1 MEITY
6 DEIKRTPYEEISLN
20 YEYIKDISSGSF
32 GSVIKA
38 INKNTKEEVAIKI
51 INKLSDKIDIC
62 KIKEEINILK
72 RLNHKNI
79 LKYYEY
85 IETNGNIYIIM
96 EELKGGTLKDWIK
109 KNKNENINEEK
120 ISLIIKNI
128 LSAISYLHN
137 MNMCHRDIKPE
148 NIMFKN
154 NYDINSIKLIDFG
167 LSVKNFYDYG
177 EQTYCGTFIYMA
189 PEQLE
194 NNFYSKLIDI
204 WSIGIILY
212 QLLNKGQHPFFIK
225 GITKRKNYLQNIKK
239 SKLKCNFNVS
249 KMGEDLLKKMLE
261 IEPTIRIS
269 AKNALKHPWI
279 TRNLLDPIPLNL
291 YQQINKYK
299 ILKKFR
305 EEFYIV
311 LFINFCRKKSFNKYL
326 NDDYINKIYEENII
340 GKKSY
345 FNKRLNEFKINFE
358 EKNIK
363 EKNNNEEII
372 STSLN
377 KVKENVNISSIK
389 TTTNESNNN
398 NNTEKI
404 NSINHSISTKKLFI
418 NKIFNSSE
426 LQGGPLDFSKK
437 FFSIKKDKSFISLK
451 KFNNQNCLPLILNN
465 SINKEKSNNEKLYL
479 LKKNGEKNIIK
490 NYISPYKMYQKKI
503 TVRKNFRNSS
513 FNNIRISKYTGNI
526 DNEKLKFC
534 EMKIIKKNLDLTPV
548 NFRKILSQQ
557 RNYY

>member
-6 DEIKRTPYEEISLN
+6 DEIKRTPFEEISLN
-20 YEYIKDISSGSF
+20 YEYINDISSGSF

-38 INKNTKEEVAIKI
+38 INKNTGEEVAIKR
-51 INKLSDKIDIC
+51 INKLLDKIDIF

-72 RLNHKNI
+72 RLNHSNI
-79 LKYYEY
+79 LKYYDY
-85 IETNGNIYIIM
+85 IETNGNLYIIM

-167 LSVKNFYDYG
+167 LSVTNFYDYG
-177 EQTYCGTFIYMA
+177 EQTYCGTFFYMA

-225 GITKRKNYLQNIKK
+225 GITKRKNYIQTIKK
-239 SKLKCNFNVS
+239 TKLKCNCNVS
-249 KMGEDLLKKMLE
+249 KMGENLLKKMLE

-279 TRNLLDPIPLNL
+279 TRNILDPIPLNL
-291 YQQINKYK
+291 YQQVNKYK

-311 LFINFCRKKSFNKYL
+311 LFINFYRKNSQNKYL
-326 NDDYINKIYEENII
+326 NDDYINKIEEENKIW
-340 GKKSY
+340 KKNY
-345 FNKRLNEFKINFE
+345 LNKRLKEFKINFE
-358 EKNIK
+358 EENIT
-363 EKNNNEEII
+363 EKFNNEEIP
-372 STSLN
+372 STTLN
-377 KVKENVNISSIK
+377 KVKESINCTSNK

-398 NNTEKI
+398 TEKK
-404 NSINHSISTKKLFI
+404 NSKNNSISTHKLFMKKLFNFPDI
-418 NKIFNSSE
+418 QKTPIE
-426 LQGGPLDFSKK
+426 FSKRLYN
-437 FFSIKKDKSFISLK
+437 IKKDKSFNKISLK
-451 KFNNQNCLPLILNN
+451 KINNQNYLPLILNN
-465 SINKEKSNNEKLYL
+465 SLNKEKSLDLTGEKCYI
-479 LKKNGEKNIIK
+479 LKKNLEKNIMK
-490 NYISPYKMYQKKI
+490 NYISPYKMYKKKI
-503 TVRKNFRNSS
+503 IVKKNFRNSS
-513 FNNIRISKYTGNI
+513 FTNIRFSKLTGNI
-526 DNEKLKFC
+526 DNEKLNFYLS
-534 EMKIIKKNLDLTPV
+534 KIIKKN
-548 NFRKILSQQ
+548 
-557 RNYY
+557 

>member
-1 MEITY
+1 
-6 DEIKRTPYEEISLN
+6 
-20 YEYIKDISSGSF
+20 
-32 GSVIKA
+32 
-38 INKNTKEEVAIKI
+38 
-51 INKLSDKIDIC
+51 
-62 KIKEEINILK
+62 
-72 RLNHKNI
+72 
-79 LKYYEY
+79 
-85 IETNGNIYIIM
+85 
-96 EELKGGTLKDWIK
+96 
-109 KNKNENINEEK
+109 
-120 ISLIIKNI
+120 
-128 LSAISYLHN
+128 
-137 MNMCHRDIKPE
+137 
-148 NIMFKN
+148 
-154 NYDINSIKLIDFG
+154 
-167 LSVKNFYDYG
+167 
-177 EQTYCGTFIYMA
+177 
-189 PEQLE
+189 
-194 NNFYSKLIDI
+194 
-204 WSIGIILY
+204 
-212 QLLNKGQHPFFIK
+212 
-225 GITKRKNYLQNIKK
+225 
-239 SKLKCNFNVS
+239 
-249 KMGEDLLKKMLE
+249 MGEDLLKKMLE

-548 NFRKILSQQ
+548 NYRKILSQQ

>member
-6 DEIKRTPYEEISLN
+6 DEIKRTPFEEISLN
-20 YEYIKDISSGSF
+20 YEYINDISSGSF

-38 INKNTKEEVAIKI
+38 INKNTGEEVAIKR
-51 INKLSDKIDIC
+51 INKLLDKIDIF

-72 RLNHKNI
+72 RLNHSNI
-79 LKYYEY
+79 LKYYDY
-85 IETNGNIYIIM
+85 IETNGNLYIIM

-167 LSVKNFYDYG
+167 LSVTNFYDYG
-177 EQTYCGTFIYMA
+177 EQTYCGTFFYMA

-225 GITKRKNYLQNIKK
+225 GITKRKNYIQNIKK
-239 SKLKCNFNVS
+239 TKLKCNCNVS
-249 KMGEDLLKKMLE
+249 KMGENLLKKMLE
-261 IEPTIRIS
+261 IEPIIRIS

-279 TRNLLDPIPLNL
+279 TRNILDPIPLNL
-291 YQQINKYK
+291 YQQVNKYK

-305 EEFYIV
+305 EEFYIL
-311 LFINFCRKKSFNKYL
+311 LFINFYRKNSQNKYL
-326 NDDYINKIYEENII
+326 NDDYINKIEEENKIW
-340 GKKSY
+340 KKNY
-345 FNKRLNEFKINFE
+345 LNKRLKEFKINFE
-358 EKNIK
+358 EENIT
-363 EKNNNEEII
+363 EKFNNEEIP
-372 STSLN
+372 STTLN
-377 KVKENVNISSIK
+377 KVKESINCTSNK

-398 NNTEKI
+398 TEKK
-404 NSINHSISTKKLFI
+404 NSKNNSISTHKLFMKKLFNFPDI
-418 NKIFNSSE
+418 QKTPIE
-426 LQGGPLDFSKK
+426 FSKRLYN
-437 FFSIKKDKSFISLK
+437 IKKDKSFNKISLK
-451 KFNNQNCLPLILNN
+451 KINNQNYLPLILNN
-465 SINKEKSNNEKLYL
+465 SLNKEKSLDLTGEKCYI
-479 LKKNGEKNIIK
+479 LKKNLEKNIMK
-490 NYISPYKMYQKKI
+490 NYISPYKMYKKKI
-503 TVRKNFRNSS
+503 IVKKNFRNSS
-513 FNNIRISKYTGNI
+513 FTNIRFSKLTGNI
-526 DNEKLKFC
+526 DNEKLNFYLS
-534 EMKIIKKNLDLTPV
+534 KIIKKN
-548 NFRKILSQQ
+548 
-557 RNYY
+557 